1 MFSLILVFLVFCI
14 IVNLLWSVISM
25 TNSIYVILGFV
36 LGCAATLS
44 IALIGLGLV

>member
-1 MFSLILVFLVFCI
+1 MFSLILVTVLVVI

-36 LGCAATLS
+36 LGCAATLA